1 MKKMMTKVLSVM
13 FSVSFLSLQMSFA
26 DVLQTGMFANKD
38 VLTGAQIKGHTA
50 GLTKID
56 TNATLNEA
64 TLHFNNNTR
73 IDWNKFNVYKDQTL
87 TFKNGNFGVLNN
99 VVGTSISKFAGTIKA
114 DNGKIV
120 ISNPNGILFEG
131 GKFESM
137 GGLVLTTKDL
147 TSISVDNTTD
157 FNNLDIS
164 NAAYG
169 DGIAIVAVTN
179 SSNINA
185 ADINIVSKGIY
196 VDSSTLTAKD
206 AKGIVLTTTD
216 GSTFIASKTVSM
228 KADDGSVKNIKF
240 SSKTIPSEIANSA
253 ITSKNGEVRFV
264 SDRSVMIENSTIDAN
279 LNIDAKSFAQLDH
292 VNAGNTVINT
302 NRFTRL
308 YDVNLGKTT
317 INDTSDN
324 YMVIGGHSTF
334 DGDLDITAKSIIFG
348 WYETNGVLQDGSITV
363 KGNLTADALTDI
375 GYSNV
380 VQANK
385 IDFTTEK
392 GSILQANSN
401 AMSGKLIAKDI
412 NLTAKKG
419 FIVSLDANAANN
431 SSYYVDILACRK
443 TLNAIP
449 STARGMINLEGGSAN
464 INTKIAFVTA
474 DLEKDLSVKTSS
486 GAWITN
492 SEIGGTVDINSNG
505 LVQMESVKA
514 GDTTINSNK
523 YTKLFDVDLGNTTIT
538 DTSDNYIV
546 IGGHSTINGDLTA
559 TAVGSSAVD
568 DANVILGWYDKNAN
582 LQDGSVTVT
591 GKLTA
596 NASGNIGYSN
606 TVKAGKIEMT
616 TSKGSIFQAKSDN
629 INGKLVSD
637 DVSLSAPNGYIAAL
651 DGNVKNNSSEYFE
664 AMQNTVSRDNFESAV
679 GKNILDAD
687 AIDIKSATDNGDLKI
702 TIDTSVININADAG
716 NTDLKVTPDT
726 VENVV
731 ISSTGNLKT
740 GDITIKKSN
749 DDTTGNGSFTSKNG
763 SVTIDNVKADTDI
776 VISAGKDVKGTDL
789 VADAEGNGV
798 GDLIINAGGKA
809 DIDGGSG
816 KNVGITSV
824 ADSIVNNITGADNV
838 TIESTEGTVSG
849 GNLIADGDGDGIG
862 DLIIKGKGDVT
873 IHDASGENVS
883 IASKDGNA
891 DVTHINGTNDVI
903 IDALNGSVTGSDLIA
918 DADKDGKGDLII
930 KSGGKA
936 DIDGGSGKNVGIT
949 SVADSIVNNITGADN
964 VTIESTEGTVSG
976 GNLIADGD
984 GDGIG
989 DLIIK
994 GKGDVTIH
1002 DASGENVSIA
1012 SKDGNADVTHINGTN
1027 DVIID
1032 ALNGSVTGS
1041 DLIADAD
1048 KDGKGDLI
1056 IKSGGKADIDGGSGK
1071 NVDIV
1076 SGGDATIKNVTGDD
1090 DVKIKSDGNVTG
1102 ENLKADND
1110 NDKKGDLIID
1120 SKGNV
1125 DINGGSGNNVD
1136 IDSGKNTTGTDIIAK
1151 DDITIDAGGDVK
1163 GDHLVADSDKDGI
1176 GDIII
1181 NGGGNVNIDDAHG
1194 NTITINGKPGGIT
1207 NSSADNGIFWNGIP
1221 VDGNNSLT
1229 EEVLKN
1235 LNNLQ
1240 QSGVNTAMA
1249 QSFTPIAFAASDDD
1263 EEQSALAKRIAKT
1276 VFKTPDGV
1284 VTITDRFD
1292 TIK

>member
-164 NAAYG
+164 SAAYG

-196 VDSSTLTAKD
+196 VDSSTLTASD

-228 KADDGSVKNIKF
+228 TADDGSVKNIKF
-240 SSKTIPSEIANSA
+240 SSVTIPNQIANSA
-253 ITSKNGEVRFV
+253 ITSKNGEVKLV
-264 SDRSVMIENSTIDAN
+264 SDRSVMVENSTIDAN
-279 LNIDAKSFAQLDH
+279 LNIDAKSFAQLDK
-292 VNAGNTVINT
+292 VNAGDTVINT

-363 KGNLTADALTDI
+363 NGNLTANALTDI

-385 IDFTTEK
+385 IDFTTEN

-401 AMSGKLIAKDI
+401 AMSGKLIANDI

-419 FIVSLDANAANN
+419 FIVSLDANVANN
-431 SSYYVDILACRK
+431 SSYYMDILACRK

-474 DLEKDLSVKTSS
+474 DLENDLSVKTSS

-505 LVQMESVKA
+505 LVQMDSVKA

-568 DANVILGWYDKNAN
+568 DANVIFGWYDKNAN

-606 TVKAGKIEMT
+606 TVKAGRIEMT

-651 DGNVKNNSSEYFE
+651 DGNVKNNSSEYFV

-763 SVTIDNVKADTDI
+763 SVTIDNVKADTNI

-891 DVTHINGTNDVI
+891 DVTHISGTNDVI
-903 IDALNGSVTGSDLIA
+903 IDASNGSVTGSDLIA

-930 KSGGKA
+930 KSG
-936 DIDGGSGKNVGIT
+936 
-949 SVADSIVNNITGADN
+949 
-964 VTIESTEGTVSG
+964 
-976 GNLIADGD
+976 
-984 GDGIG
+984 
-989 DLIIK
+989 
-994 GKGDVTIH
+994 
-1002 DASGENVSIA
+1002 
-1012 SKDGNADVTHINGTN
+1012 
-1027 DVIID
+1027 
-1032 ALNGSVTGS
+1032 
-1041 DLIADAD
+1041 D
-1048 KDGKGDLI
+1048 KT
-1056 IKSGGKADIDGGSGK
+1056 DIDGGSGK

-1181 NGGGNVNIDDAHG
+1181 NGGGNVNINDAHG

>member
-334 DGDLDITAKSIIFG
+334 NGDLNITAKSIIFG
-348 WYETNGVLQDGSITV
+348 WYETNGVLQDGRITV
-363 KGNLTADALTDI
+363 NGNLTADALTDI

-401 AMSGKLIAKDI
+401 AMSGKLIADDI

-903 IDALNGSVTGSDLIA
+903 IDASNGSVTGSDLIA

-1032 ALNGSVTGS
+1032 ASNGSVTGS

>member
-253 ITSKNGEVRFV
+253 ITSKNGEVKFV

-292 VNAGNTVINT
+292 VDAGDTVINT

-334 DGDLDITAKSIIFG
+334 DGDLDITAKSIILG

-363 KGNLTADALTDI
+363 NGNLTADALTDI

-401 AMSGKLIAKDI
+401 AMSGKLIANDI

-816 KNVGITSV
+816 KNV
-824 ADSIVNNITGADNV
+824 
-838 TIESTEGTVSG
+838 
-849 GNLIADGDGDGIG
+849 
-862 DLIIKGKGDVT
+862 
-873 IHDASGENVS
+873 
-883 IASKDGNA
+883 
-891 DVTHINGTNDVI
+891 
-903 IDALNGSVTGSDLIA
+903 
-918 DADKDGKGDLII
+918 
-930 KSGGKA
+930 
-936 DIDGGSGKNVGIT
+936 
-949 SVADSIVNNITGADN
+949 
-964 VTIESTEGTVSG
+964 
-976 GNLIADGD
+976 
-984 GDGIG
+984 
-989 DLIIK
+989 
-994 GKGDVTIH
+994 
-1002 DASGENVSIA
+1002 
-1012 SKDGNADVTHINGTN
+1012 
-1027 DVIID
+1027 
-1032 ALNGSVTGS
+1032 
-1041 DLIADAD
+1041 
-1048 KDGKGDLI
+1048 
-1056 IKSGGKADIDGGSGK
+1056 
-1071 NVDIV
+1071 DIV
-1076 SGGDATIKNVTGDD
+1076 SGGDSTIKNVTGDD

-1102 ENLKADND
+1102 DNLKADND

-1136 IDSGKNTTGTDIIAK
+1136 IDSGKNTTGTDIVAK
-1151 DDITIDAGGDVK
+1151 DDITIDAGGNVK

>member
-1 MKKMMTKVLSVM
+1 MKKMMTKVLSVV
-13 FSVSFLSLQMSFA
+13 FCISFLSLQMSFA
-26 DVLQTGMFANKD
+26 DVLQSGVFANKD

-87 TFKNGNFGVLNN
+87 TFKNGSYGVLNN

-114 DNGKIV
+114 DQGKII

-131 GKFESM
+131 GKFESL

-147 TSISVDNTTD
+147 TAIAIDDNTD
-157 FNNLDIS
+157 FDKLDIS

-169 DGIAIVAVTN
+169 DGIAIVAITN

-196 VDSSTLTAKD
+196 VDSSTLTASD

-228 KADDGSVKNIKF
+228 KADDGSVKDIKF
-240 SSKTIPSEIANSA
+240 SSVTVPNQIANSA
-253 ITSKNGEVRFV
+253 ITSKNGEVRLV

-279 LNIDAKSFAQLDH
+279 LNIDAKSFAQLDG
-292 VNAGNTVINT
+292 VKAGDTVINS
-302 NRFTRL
+302 NRFARL

-348 WYETNGVLQDGSITV
+348 WYDTGAVLQDGSITV
-363 KGNLTADALTDI
+363 NGDLTVNALTDI

-380 VQANK
+380 VRANN
-385 IDFTTEK
+385 INFTTEN

-401 AMSGKLIAKDI
+401 AMSGKLIADNI

-419 FIVSLDANAANN
+419 FIVSLDANTIKGGYTYTDKNGN
-431 SSYYVDILACRK
+431 TKSIDSSYYVDILACRK
-443 TLNAIP
+443 TLNGIP
-449 STARGMINLEGGSAN
+449 SSARGMVNLEGGSAN
-464 INTKIAFVTA
+464 IDTKIAFVTA

-505 LVQMESVKA
+505 LVQMDSVKA

-559 TAVGSSAVD
+559 NAMGSSSRD
-568 DANVILGWYDKNAN
+568 DANVIFGWYEKNAN
-582 LQDGSVTVT
+582 LQDGSLTVT

-606 TVKAGKIEMT
+606 TVSAGKIEMT
-616 TSKGSIFQAKSDN
+616 STKGSIFQAKSDN
-629 INGKLVSD
+629 INGKLISD

-651 DGNVKNNSSEYFE
+651 DGNVENNSSEYFR

-776 VISAGKDVKGTDL
+776 RITAGKDVKGTDL

-809 DIDGGSG
+809 DIDGASG
-816 KNVGITSV
+816 KNVGISSV
-824 ADSIVNNITGADNV
+824 ADSIVKNVTGADNV
-838 TIESTEGTVSG
+838 TIESKEGTVTG
-849 GNLIADGDGDGIG
+849 GNLIADGDNDGIG

-873 IHDASGENVS
+873 IDGASGENVS
-883 IASKDGNA
+883 IGSTDGNA
-891 DVTHINGTNDVI
+891 DVKNIKGADDVI
-903 IDALNGSVTGSDLIA
+903 IDASNGSVTGGNLIADGDNDGIGDLIIKSKGDVTIDGASGENVSIGSTDGNADVKNIKGADDVIIDASNGSVTGGNLIA
-918 DADKDGKGDLII
+918 DADKDGVGDLII
-930 KSGGKA
+930 RSG
-936 DIDGGSGKNVGIT
+936 
-949 SVADSIVNNITGADN
+949 
-964 VTIESTEGTVSG
+964 
-976 GNLIADGD
+976 
-984 GDGIG
+984 
-989 DLIIK
+989 
-994 GKGDVTIH
+994 
-1002 DASGENVSIA
+1002 
-1012 SKDGNADVTHINGTN
+1012 
-1027 DVIID
+1027 
-1032 ALNGSVTGS
+1032 
-1041 DLIADAD
+1041 D
-1048 KDGKGDLI
+1048 KT
-1056 IKSGGKADIDGGSGK
+1056 DIDGGSGK

-1102 ENLKADND
+1102 GNLKADND

-1120 SKGNV
+1120 AKGDV
-1125 DINGGSGNNVD
+1125 DIDGGSGNNVD
-1136 IDSGKNTTGTDIIAK
+1136 IDSGNKTTVKDITAK

-1163 GDHLVADSDKDGI
+1163 GDHLTADGDKDGI

-1181 NGGGNVNIDDAHG
+1181 NGGGKVDIDDAHG
-1194 NTITINGKPGGIT
+1194 NTITINGKPGGISD
-1207 NSSADNGIFWNGIP
+1207 SSADNGIFWNGIP

>member
-164 NAAYG
+164 SAAYG

-196 VDSSTLTAKD
+196 VDSSTLTASD

-216 GSTFIASKTVSM
+216 GSTFVASHTM
-228 KADDGSVKNIKF
+228 TAEDGSVKKIDF
-240 SSKTIPSEIANSA
+240 TSKNHPTQIANSA
-253 ITSKNGEVRFV
+253 LTSGNGEIRFV
-264 SDRSVMIENSTIDAN
+264 SDRGAIIDGTNFNGNVDIKNKALSMNNSTINGN
-279 LNIDAKSFAQLDH
+279 LDIVSGTYVQLDK
-292 VNAGNTVINT
+292 VNAGDT
-302 NRFTRL
+302 NIVSHYYTRL

-317 INDTSDN
+317 IKDTSDN

-334 DGDLDITAKSIIFG
+334 DGNLDIIAKCIIFG
-348 WYETNGVLQDGSITV
+348 WYTKDAVLQDGSITV
-363 KGNLTADALTDI
+363 NGDLTVNALTDI

-380 VQANK
+380 VRANN
-385 IDFTTEK
+385 INFTTEN
-392 GSILQANSN
+392 GSILQANSD
-401 AMSGKLIAKDI
+401 AMSGKLIANNI
-412 NLTAKKG
+412 NLTANNG
-419 FIVSLDANAANN
+419 FVVSLNANVANN
-431 SSYYVDILACRK
+431 TSDYVDILACRK
-443 TLNAIP
+443 SFATDKFNKG
-449 STARGMINLEGGSAN
+449 TVDLEGGSAT
-464 INTKIAFVTA
+464 INTKVALVKANLTGDLNANANNIQVVGSKVGGKA
-474 DLEKDLSVKTSS
+474 DLKASKGIYV
-486 GAWITN
+486 AN
-492 SEIGGTVDINSNG
+492 STVGGTLDANSNG
-505 LVQMESVKA
+505 YVQMDSVKA

-559 TAVGSSAVD
+559 NAMGSSAVD

-651 DGNVKNNSSEYFE
+651 DGNVKNNSSEYFV

-763 SVTIDNVKADTDI
+763 SVTIDNVKADTNI

-798 GDLIINAGGKA
+798 GDLIINA
-809 DIDGGSG
+809 
-816 KNVGITSV
+816 
-824 ADSIVNNITGADNV
+824 
-838 TIESTEGTVSG
+838 
-849 GNLIADGDGDGIG
+849 
-862 DLIIKGKGDVT
+862 
-873 IHDASGENVS
+873 
-883 IASKDGNA
+883 
-891 DVTHINGTNDVI
+891 
-903 IDALNGSVTGSDLIA
+903 
-918 DADKDGKGDLII
+918 
-930 KSGGKA
+930 
-936 DIDGGSGKNVGIT
+936 
-949 SVADSIVNNITGADN
+949 
-964 VTIESTEGTVSG
+964 
-976 GNLIADGD
+976 
-984 GDGIG
+984 
-989 DLIIK
+989 
-994 GKGDVTIH
+994 
-1002 DASGENVSIA
+1002 
-1012 SKDGNADVTHINGTN
+1012 
-1027 DVIID
+1027 
-1032 ALNGSVTGS
+1032 
-1041 DLIADAD
+1041 
-1048 KDGKGDLI
+1048 
-1056 IKSGGKADIDGGSGK
+1056 GGKADIDGGSGK

-1136 IDSGKNTTGTDIIAK
+1136 IDSGKNTTGTDIVAK
-1151 DDITIDAGGDVK
+1151 DDITIDAGGNVK

>member
-279 LNIDAKSFAQLDH
+279 LNIDAKSFAQLDK
-292 VNAGNTVINT
+292 VNAGDTVINT

-317 INDTSDN
+317 IKDTSDN

-363 KGNLTADALTDI
+363 NGNLTADALTDI

-401 AMSGKLIAKDI
+401 AMSGKLIANDI

-559 TAVGSSAVD
+559 NAMGSSAVD

-596 NASGNIGYSN
+596 SASGNIGYSN

-664 AMQNTVSRDNFESAV
+664 AMQNTVSKDNFESAV

-763 SVTIDNVKADTDI
+763 SVTIDNVKADTNI

-849 GNLIADGDGDGIG
+849 GNLIADGDGDG
-862 DLIIKGKGDVT
+862 
-873 IHDASGENVS
+873 
-883 IASKDGNA
+883 
-891 DVTHINGTNDVI
+891 
-903 IDALNGSVTGSDLIA
+903 
-918 DADKDGKGDLII
+918 KGDLII
-930 KSGGKA
+930 KSG
-936 DIDGGSGKNVGIT
+936 
-949 SVADSIVNNITGADN
+949 
-964 VTIESTEGTVSG
+964 
-976 GNLIADGD
+976 
-984 GDGIG
+984 
-989 DLIIK
+989 
-994 GKGDVTIH
+994 
-1002 DASGENVSIA
+1002 
-1012 SKDGNADVTHINGTN
+1012 
-1027 DVIID
+1027 
-1032 ALNGSVTGS
+1032 
-1041 DLIADAD
+1041 D
-1048 KDGKGDLI
+1048 KT
-1056 IKSGGKADIDGGSGK
+1056 DIDGGSGK

-1136 IDSGKNTTGTDIIAK
+1136 IDSGKNTTGTDIVAK
-1151 DDITIDAGGDVK
+1151 DDITIDAGGNVK
-1163 GDHLVADSDKDGI
+1163 GDHLVADGDKDGI

>member
-164 NAAYG
+164 SAAYG

-253 ITSKNGEVRFV
+253 ITSKNGEVKFV

-279 LNIDAKSFAQLDH
+279 LNIDAKSFAQLDK
-292 VNAGNTVINT
+292 VNAGDTVINT

-334 DGDLDITAKSIIFG
+334 DGDLNITAKSIIFG

-363 KGNLTADALTDI
+363 NGNLTANALTDI

-385 IDFTTEK
+385 IDFTTEN

-401 AMSGKLIAKDI
+401 AMSGKLIANDI

-419 FIVSLDANAANN
+419 FIVSLDANVANN

-464 INTKIAFVTA
+464 IDTKIAFVTA

-505 LVQMESVKA
+505 LVQMDSVKA

-559 TAVGSSAVD
+559 NAMGSSAVD
-568 DANVILGWYDKNAN
+568 DANVIFGWYDKNAN

-763 SVTIDNVKADTDI
+763 SVTIDNVKADTNI

-891 DVTHINGTNDVI
+891 DVTHISGTNDVI
-903 IDALNGSVTGSDLIA
+903 IDASNGSVTGSDLIA

-930 KSGGKA
+930 KSG
-936 DIDGGSGKNVGIT
+936 
-949 SVADSIVNNITGADN
+949 
-964 VTIESTEGTVSG
+964 
-976 GNLIADGD
+976 
-984 GDGIG
+984 
-989 DLIIK
+989 
-994 GKGDVTIH
+994 
-1002 DASGENVSIA
+1002 
-1012 SKDGNADVTHINGTN
+1012 
-1027 DVIID
+1027 
-1032 ALNGSVTGS
+1032 
-1041 DLIADAD
+1041 D
-1048 KDGKGDLI
+1048 KT
-1056 IKSGGKADIDGGSGK
+1056 DIDGGSGK

-1136 IDSGKNTTGTDIIAK
+1136 IDSGKNTTGTDIVAK
-1151 DDITIDAGGDVK
+1151 DDITIDAGGNVK

>member
-1 MKKMMTKVLSVM
+1 
-13 FSVSFLSLQMSFA
+13 
-26 DVLQTGMFANKD
+26 
-38 VLTGAQIKGHTA
+38 
-50 GLTKID
+50 
-56 TNATLNEA
+56 
-64 TLHFNNNTR
+64 
-73 IDWNKFNVYKDQTL
+73 
-87 TFKNGNFGVLNN
+87 
-99 VVGTSISKFAGTIKA
+99 
-114 DNGKIV
+114 
-120 ISNPNGILFEG
+120 
-131 GKFESM
+131 M

-216 GSTFIASKTVSM
+216 GSTFVASHTM
-228 KADDGSVKNIKF
+228 TAEDGSVKKIDF
-240 SSKTIPSEIANSA
+240 TSKNHPTQIANSA
-253 ITSKNGEVRFV
+253 LTSGNGEIRFV
-264 SDRSVMIENSTIDAN
+264 SDRGAIIDGTNFNGNVDIKNKALSMNNSTINGN
-279 LNIDAKSFAQLDH
+279 LDIVSGTYVQLDK
-292 VNAGNTVINT
+292 VNAGDT
-302 NRFTRL
+302 NIVSHYYTRL

-317 INDTSDN
+317 IKDTSDN

-334 DGDLDITAKSIIFG
+334 DGNLDIIAKCIIFG
-348 WYETNGVLQDGSITV
+348 WYTKDAVLQDGSITV
-363 KGNLTADALTDI
+363 NGDLTVNALTDI

-380 VQANK
+380 VRANN
-385 IDFTTEK
+385 INFTTEN
-392 GSILQANSN
+392 GSILQANSD
-401 AMSGKLIAKDI
+401 AMSGKLIADNI
-412 NLTAKKG
+412 NLTANNG
-419 FIVSLDANAANN
+419 FVVSLNANVANN
-431 SSYYVDILACRK
+431 TSDYVDILACRK
-443 TLNAIP
+443 SFATDKFNKG
-449 STARGMINLEGGSAN
+449 TVDLEGGSAT
-464 INTKIAFVTA
+464 INTKVALVKANLTGDLNANANNIQVVGSKVGGKA
-474 DLEKDLSVKTSS
+474 DLKASKGIYV
-486 GAWITN
+486 AN
-492 SEIGGTVDINSNG
+492 STVGGTLDANSNG
-505 LVQMESVKA
+505 YVQMDSVKA

-559 TAVGSSAVD
+559 NAMGSSAVD

-816 KNVGITSV
+816 KNV
-824 ADSIVNNITGADNV
+824 
-838 TIESTEGTVSG
+838 
-849 GNLIADGDGDGIG
+849 
-862 DLIIKGKGDVT
+862 
-873 IHDASGENVS
+873 
-883 IASKDGNA
+883 
-891 DVTHINGTNDVI
+891 
-903 IDALNGSVTGSDLIA
+903 
-918 DADKDGKGDLII
+918 
-930 KSGGKA
+930 
-936 DIDGGSGKNVGIT
+936 
-949 SVADSIVNNITGADN
+949 
-964 VTIESTEGTVSG
+964 
-976 GNLIADGD
+976 
-984 GDGIG
+984 
-989 DLIIK
+989 
-994 GKGDVTIH
+994 
-1002 DASGENVSIA
+1002 
-1012 SKDGNADVTHINGTN
+1012 
-1027 DVIID
+1027 
-1032 ALNGSVTGS
+1032 
-1041 DLIADAD
+1041 
-1048 KDGKGDLI
+1048 
-1056 IKSGGKADIDGGSGK
+1056 
-1071 NVDIV
+1071 DIV

-1136 IDSGKNTTGTDIIAK
+1136 IDSGKNTTGTDIVAK
-1151 DDITIDAGGDVK
+1151 DDITIDAGGNVK
-1163 GDHLVADSDKDGI
+1163 GDHLVADGDKDGI

>member
-1 MKKMMTKVLSVM
+1 MKKMMTKVLSVV
-13 FSVSFLSLQMSFA
+13 FCISFLSLQMSFA
-26 DVLQTGMFANKD
+26 DVLQSGMFANKD
-38 VLTGAQIKGHTA
+38 VLTGAQIKGHTN
-50 GLTKID
+50 GLIKID

-87 TFKNGNFGVLNN
+87 TFKNGSYGVLNN

-114 DNGKIV
+114 DSGKII

-147 TSISVDNTTD
+147 TAIAIDDSTD
-157 FNNLDIS
+157 FDNLDIS
-164 NAAYG
+164 SAAYG
-169 DGIAIVAVTN
+169 DSVAIVAITN

-196 VDSSTLTAKD
+196 VDSSTLTASD
-206 AKGIVLTTTD
+206 ANGIVLTTTD
-216 GSTFIASKTVSM
+216 GSTFVASHTM
-228 KADDGSVKNIKF
+228 TAEDGSVKNIKF
-240 SSKTIPSEIANSA
+240 TSKARPTQIANSA
-253 ITSKNGEVRFV
+253 FTSKNGEIKFV
-264 SDRSVMIENSTIDAN
+264 SDKGAYIDGSTFDGNVNVKNNALLMTNS
-279 LNIDAKSFAQLDH
+279 NIDGNLDVVAKTYVQLDT
-292 VNAGNTVINT
+292 VKAGDT
-302 NRFTRL
+302 NIASNYFTRL
-308 YDVNLGKTT
+308 YDVTLGKTT
-317 INDTSDN
+317 IKDTSDN

-334 DGDLDITAKSIIFG
+334 DGNLDIIAKCIIFG
-348 WYETNGVLQDGSITV
+348 WYTKDAVLQDGSITV
-363 KGNLTADALTDI
+363 NGDLTVNALTDI

-380 VQANK
+380 VRANN
-385 IDFTTEK
+385 INFTTEN
-392 GSILQANSN
+392 GSILQANSD
-401 AMSGKLIAKDI
+401 AMSGKLIANNI
-412 NLTAKKG
+412 NLTANNG
-419 FIVSLDANAANN
+419 FVVSLNANVANN
-431 SSYYVDILACRK
+431 TSDYVDILACRK
-443 TLNAIP
+443 SFATDKFNKG
-449 STARGMINLEGGSAN
+449 TVDLEGGSAT
-464 INTKIAFVTA
+464 INTKVALVKANLTGDLNANANNIQVVGSKVGGKA
-474 DLEKDLSVKTSS
+474 DLKASKGIYV
-486 GAWITN
+486 AN
-492 SEIGGTVDINSNG
+492 STVGGTLDANSNG
-505 LVQMESVKA
+505 YVQMDTVKA
-514 GDTTINSNK
+514 GDTTINSNQ

-546 IGGHSTINGDLTA
+546 IAGNSTINGDLTA
-559 TAVGSSAVD
+559 TAMGSSDVD
-568 DANVILGWYDKNAN
+568 DANVIFGWYDKNAN
-582 LQDGSVTVT
+582 LQDGSLTVT

-606 TVKAGKIEMT
+606 TVSADKIEMKST
-616 TSKGSIFQAKSDN
+616 KGSIFQAKSDN
-629 INGKLVSD
+629 INGKLISD

-651 DGNVKNNSSEYFE
+651 DGNVENNSSEYFR

-702 TIDTSVININADAG
+702 TIDTSVINISADAG

-749 DDTTGNGSFTSKNG
+749 DDTTGNGSFTSRDG
-763 SVTIDNVKADTDI
+763 SVTIDNVKADTDLI
-776 VISAGKDVKGTDL
+776 ISAAKDVKGTDL

-809 DIDGGSG
+809 DIDGASG
-816 KNVGITSV
+816 KNVGISSV
-824 ADSIVNNITGADNV
+824 ADSIVKNVTGADDV
-838 TIESTEGTVSG
+838 IIESKEGTVTGS
-849 GNLIADGDGDGIG
+849 NLIADGDQDGIG

-873 IHDASGENVS
+873 IDGASGENVSIDSKDGNADIKHVTGADDVIINAINGTVTGNDLTADGDQDGIGDLIINGKGDVKIDDASGENVS
-883 IASKDGNA
+883 IVSKDGDA
-891 DVTHINGTNDVI
+891 DVKHIEGTNDVI
-903 IDALNGSVTGSDLIA
+903 IDASNGSVTGSDLIA

-930 KSGGKA
+930 KSG
-936 DIDGGSGKNVGIT
+936 
-949 SVADSIVNNITGADN
+949 
-964 VTIESTEGTVSG
+964 
-976 GNLIADGD
+976 
-984 GDGIG
+984 
-989 DLIIK
+989 
-994 GKGDVTIH
+994 
-1002 DASGENVSIA
+1002 
-1012 SKDGNADVTHINGTN
+1012 
-1027 DVIID
+1027 
-1032 ALNGSVTGS
+1032 
-1041 DLIADAD
+1041 D
-1048 KDGKGDLI
+1048 KT
-1056 IKSGGKADIDGGSGK
+1056 DIDGGSGK

-1076 SGGDATIKNVTGDD
+1076 SGGDASIKNVTGDD

-1102 ENLKADND
+1102 GNLKADND

-1120 SKGNV
+1120 AKGDV
-1125 DINGGSGNNVD
+1125 DIDGGSGNNVD
-1136 IDSGKNTTGTDIIAK
+1136 IDSGNNTTVKDIIAK

-1163 GDHLVADSDKDGI
+1163 GDHLTADGDKDGI

-1181 NGGGNVNIDDAHG
+1181 NGGGKVDIDDAHG
-1194 NTITINGKPGGIT
+1194 NTITINGKPGGISD
-1207 NSSADNGIFWNGIP
+1207 SSADNGIFWNGVQ

-1240 QSGVNTAMA
+1240 QSGVNTAMV

>member
-279 LNIDAKSFAQLDH
+279 LNIYAKSFAQLDH
-292 VNAGNTVINT
+292 VDAGDTVINT

-363 KGNLTADALTDI
+363 HGNLTADALTDI

-401 AMSGKLIAKDI
+401 AMSGKLIADDI

-492 SEIGGTVDINSNG
+492 SEIGGTVDINSSNG

-763 SVTIDNVKADTDI
+763 SVTIDNVKADTNI

-903 IDALNGSVTGSDLIA
+903 IDAS
-918 DADKDGKGDLII
+918 
-930 KSGGKA
+930 
-936 DIDGGSGKNVGIT
+936 
-949 SVADSIVNNITGADN
+949 
-964 VTIESTEGTVSG
+964 
-976 GNLIADGD
+976 
-984 GDGIG
+984 
-989 DLIIK
+989 
-994 GKGDVTIH
+994 
-1002 DASGENVSIA
+1002 
-1012 SKDGNADVTHINGTN
+1012 
-1027 DVIID
+1027 
-1032 ALNGSVTGS
+1032 NGSVTGS

-1176 GDIII
+1176 GEIII

>member
-292 VNAGNTVINT
+292 VDAGDTVINT

-492 SEIGGTVDINSNG
+492 SKIGGTVDINSSNG

-824 ADSIVNNITGADNV
+824 ADSIVNSITGADNV

-903 IDALNGSVTGSDLIA
+903 IDAS
-918 DADKDGKGDLII
+918 
-930 KSGGKA
+930 
-936 DIDGGSGKNVGIT
+936 
-949 SVADSIVNNITGADN
+949 
-964 VTIESTEGTVSG
+964 
-976 GNLIADGD
+976 
-984 GDGIG
+984 
-989 DLIIK
+989 
-994 GKGDVTIH
+994 
-1002 DASGENVSIA
+1002 
-1012 SKDGNADVTHINGTN
+1012 
-1027 DVIID
+1027 
-1032 ALNGSVTGS
+1032 NGSVTGS

>member
-1 MKKMMTKVLSVM
+1 M
-13 FSVSFLSLQMSFA
+13 
-26 DVLQTGMFANKD
+26 
-38 VLTGAQIKGHTA
+38 
-50 GLTKID
+50 
-56 TNATLNEA
+56 
-64 TLHFNNNTR
+64 
-73 IDWNKFNVYKDQTL
+73 
-87 TFKNGNFGVLNN
+87 
-99 VVGTSISKFAGTIKA
+99 
-114 DNGKIV
+114 
-120 ISNPNGILFEG
+120 
-131 GKFESM
+131 
-137 GGLVLTTKDL
+137 
-147 TSISVDNTTD
+147 
-157 FNNLDIS
+157 
-164 NAAYG
+164 
-169 DGIAIVAVTN
+169 
-179 SSNINA
+179 
-185 ADINIVSKGIY
+185 
-196 VDSSTLTAKD
+196 
-206 AKGIVLTTTD
+206 
-216 GSTFIASKTVSM
+216 
-228 KADDGSVKNIKF
+228 
-240 SSKTIPSEIANSA
+240 
-253 ITSKNGEVRFV
+253 
-264 SDRSVMIENSTIDAN
+264 
-279 LNIDAKSFAQLDH
+279 NIDAKSFAQLDK
-292 VNAGNTVINT
+292 VNAGDTVINT

-363 KGNLTADALTDI
+363 NGNLTADALTDI

-401 AMSGKLIAKDI
+401 AMSGKLIANDI

-816 KNVGITSV
+816 KNV
-824 ADSIVNNITGADNV
+824 
-838 TIESTEGTVSG
+838 
-849 GNLIADGDGDGIG
+849 
-862 DLIIKGKGDVT
+862 
-873 IHDASGENVS
+873 
-883 IASKDGNA
+883 
-891 DVTHINGTNDVI
+891 
-903 IDALNGSVTGSDLIA
+903 
-918 DADKDGKGDLII
+918 
-930 KSGGKA
+930 
-936 DIDGGSGKNVGIT
+936 
-949 SVADSIVNNITGADN
+949 
-964 VTIESTEGTVSG
+964 
-976 GNLIADGD
+976 
-984 GDGIG
+984 
-989 DLIIK
+989 
-994 GKGDVTIH
+994 
-1002 DASGENVSIA
+1002 
-1012 SKDGNADVTHINGTN
+1012 
-1027 DVIID
+1027 
-1032 ALNGSVTGS
+1032 
-1041 DLIADAD
+1041 
-1048 KDGKGDLI
+1048 
-1056 IKSGGKADIDGGSGK
+1056 
-1071 NVDIV
+1071 DIV

-1136 IDSGKNTTGTDIIAK
+1136 IDSGKNTTGTDIVAK
-1151 DDITIDAGGDVK
+1151 DDITIDAGGNVK
-1163 GDHLVADSDKDGI
+1163 GDHLVADGDKDGI

>member
-1 MKKMMTKVLSVM
+1 
-13 FSVSFLSLQMSFA
+13 
-26 DVLQTGMFANKD
+26 
-38 VLTGAQIKGHTA
+38 
-50 GLTKID
+50 
-56 TNATLNEA
+56 
-64 TLHFNNNTR
+64 
-73 IDWNKFNVYKDQTL
+73 
-87 TFKNGNFGVLNN
+87 
-99 VVGTSISKFAGTIKA
+99 
-114 DNGKIV
+114 
-120 ISNPNGILFEG
+120 
-131 GKFESM
+131 
-137 GGLVLTTKDL
+137 
-147 TSISVDNTTD
+147 
-157 FNNLDIS
+157 
-164 NAAYG
+164 
-169 DGIAIVAVTN
+169 
-179 SSNINA
+179 
-185 ADINIVSKGIY
+185 
-196 VDSSTLTAKD
+196 
-206 AKGIVLTTTD
+206 
-216 GSTFIASKTVSM
+216 
-228 KADDGSVKNIKF
+228 
-240 SSKTIPSEIANSA
+240 
-253 ITSKNGEVRFV
+253 
-264 SDRSVMIENSTIDAN
+264 
-279 LNIDAKSFAQLDH
+279 
-292 VNAGNTVINT
+292 
-302 NRFTRL
+302 
-308 YDVNLGKTT
+308 
-317 INDTSDN
+317 
-324 YMVIGGHSTF
+324 
-334 DGDLDITAKSIIFG
+334 
-348 WYETNGVLQDGSITV
+348 
-363 KGNLTADALTDI
+363 
-375 GYSNV
+375 
-380 VQANK
+380 
-385 IDFTTEK
+385 
-392 GSILQANSN
+392 
-401 AMSGKLIAKDI
+401 MSGKLIANDI

-816 KNVGITSV
+816 KNV
-824 ADSIVNNITGADNV
+824 
-838 TIESTEGTVSG
+838 
-849 GNLIADGDGDGIG
+849 
-862 DLIIKGKGDVT
+862 
-873 IHDASGENVS
+873 
-883 IASKDGNA
+883 
-891 DVTHINGTNDVI
+891 
-903 IDALNGSVTGSDLIA
+903 
-918 DADKDGKGDLII
+918 
-930 KSGGKA
+930 
-936 DIDGGSGKNVGIT
+936 
-949 SVADSIVNNITGADN
+949 
-964 VTIESTEGTVSG
+964 
-976 GNLIADGD
+976 
-984 GDGIG
+984 
-989 DLIIK
+989 
-994 GKGDVTIH
+994 
-1002 DASGENVSIA
+1002 
-1012 SKDGNADVTHINGTN
+1012 
-1027 DVIID
+1027 
-1032 ALNGSVTGS
+1032 
-1041 DLIADAD
+1041 
-1048 KDGKGDLI
+1048 
-1056 IKSGGKADIDGGSGK
+1056 
-1071 NVDIV
+1071 DIV

-1136 IDSGKNTTGTDIIAK
+1136 IDSGKNTTGTDIVAK
-1151 DDITIDAGGDVK
+1151 DDITIDAGGNVK

-1181 NGGGNVNIDDAHG
+1181 NGGGNVNINDAHG
-1194 NTITINGKPGGIT
+1194 NTITINGKPGEIT

>member
-164 NAAYG
+164 SAAYG

-196 VDSSTLTAKD
+196 VDSSTLTASD

-216 GSTFIASKTVSM
+216 GSTFVASHTM
-228 KADDGSVKNIKF
+228 TAEDGSVKKIDF
-240 SSKTIPSEIANSA
+240 TSKNHPTQIANSA
-253 ITSKNGEVRFV
+253 LTSGNGEIRFV
-264 SDRSVMIENSTIDAN
+264 SDRGAIIDGTNFNGNVDIKNKALSMNNSTINGN
-279 LNIDAKSFAQLDH
+279 LDIVSGTYVQLDK
-292 VNAGNTVINT
+292 VNAGDT
-302 NRFTRL
+302 NIVSHYYTRL

-317 INDTSDN
+317 IKDTSDN

-334 DGDLDITAKSIIFG
+334 DGNLDIIAKCIIFG
-348 WYETNGVLQDGSITV
+348 WYTKDAVLQDGSITV
-363 KGNLTADALTDI
+363 NGDLTVNALTDI

-380 VQANK
+380 VRANN
-385 IDFTTEK
+385 INFTTEN
-392 GSILQANSN
+392 GSILQANSD
-401 AMSGKLIAKDI
+401 AMSGKLIANNI
-412 NLTAKKG
+412 NLTANNG
-419 FIVSLDANAANN
+419 FVVSLNANVANN
-431 SSYYVDILACRK
+431 TSDYVDILACRK
-443 TLNAIP
+443 SFATDKFNKG
-449 STARGMINLEGGSAN
+449 TVDLEGGSAT
-464 INTKIAFVTA
+464 INTKVALVKANLTGDLSANANNIQVVGSKVGGKA
-474 DLEKDLSVKTSS
+474 DLKASKGIYV
-486 GAWITN
+486 AN
-492 SEIGGTVDINSNG
+492 STVGGTLDANSNG
-505 LVQMESVKA
+505 YVQMDSVKA
-514 GDTTINSNK
+514 GDITINSNK

-559 TAVGSSAVD
+559 NAMGSSAVD

-763 SVTIDNVKADTDI
+763 SVTIDNVKADTNI

-891 DVTHINGTNDVI
+891 DVTHISGTNDVI
-903 IDALNGSVTGSDLIA
+903 IDASNGSVTGSDLIA

-930 KSGGKA
+930 KSG
-936 DIDGGSGKNVGIT
+936 
-949 SVADSIVNNITGADN
+949 
-964 VTIESTEGTVSG
+964 
-976 GNLIADGD
+976 
-984 GDGIG
+984 
-989 DLIIK
+989 
-994 GKGDVTIH
+994 
-1002 DASGENVSIA
+1002 
-1012 SKDGNADVTHINGTN
+1012 
-1027 DVIID
+1027 
-1032 ALNGSVTGS
+1032 
-1041 DLIADAD
+1041 D
-1048 KDGKGDLI
+1048 KT
-1056 IKSGGKADIDGGSGK
+1056 DIDGGSGK

-1136 IDSGKNTTGTDIIAK
+1136 IDSGKNTTGTDIVAK
-1151 DDITIDAGGDVK
+1151 DDITIDAGGNVK
-1163 GDHLVADSDKDGI
+1163 GDHLVADGDKDGI

>member
-253 ITSKNGEVRFV
+253 ITSKNGEVKFV

-279 LNIDAKSFAQLDH
+279 LNIDAKSFAQLDK
-292 VNAGNTVINT
+292 VNAGDTVINT

-363 KGNLTADALTDI
+363 NGNLTADALTDI

-401 AMSGKLIAKDI
+401 AMSGKLIANDI

-559 TAVGSSAVD
+559 NAMGSSAVD

-763 SVTIDNVKADTDI
+763 SVTIDNVKADTNI

-816 KNVGITSV
+816 KNV
-824 ADSIVNNITGADNV
+824 
-838 TIESTEGTVSG
+838 
-849 GNLIADGDGDGIG
+849 
-862 DLIIKGKGDVT
+862 
-873 IHDASGENVS
+873 
-883 IASKDGNA
+883 
-891 DVTHINGTNDVI
+891 
-903 IDALNGSVTGSDLIA
+903 
-918 DADKDGKGDLII
+918 
-930 KSGGKA
+930 
-936 DIDGGSGKNVGIT
+936 
-949 SVADSIVNNITGADN
+949 
-964 VTIESTEGTVSG
+964 
-976 GNLIADGD
+976 
-984 GDGIG
+984 
-989 DLIIK
+989 
-994 GKGDVTIH
+994 
-1002 DASGENVSIA
+1002 
-1012 SKDGNADVTHINGTN
+1012 
-1027 DVIID
+1027 
-1032 ALNGSVTGS
+1032 
-1041 DLIADAD
+1041 
-1048 KDGKGDLI
+1048 
-1056 IKSGGKADIDGGSGK
+1056 
-1071 NVDIV
+1071 DIV

-1102 ENLKADND
+1102 DNLKADND

-1136 IDSGKNTTGTDIIAK
+1136 IDSGKNTTGTDIVAK
-1151 DDITIDAGGDVK
+1151 DDITIDAGGNVK
-1163 GDHLVADSDKDGI
+1163 GDHLVADGDKDGI

>member
-50 GLTKID
+50 GLTEID

-279 LNIDAKSFAQLDH
+279 LNIDPKSFAQLDH
-292 VNAGNTVINT
+292 VDAGDTVINT

-401 AMSGKLIAKDI
+401 AMSGKLIANDI

-474 DLEKDLSVKTSS
+474 DLEKDLSVNTSS

-492 SEIGGTVDINSNG
+492 SKIGGTVDINSSNG

-582 LQDGSVTVT
+582 FQDGSVTVT

-606 TVKAGKIEMT
+606 TVKARKIEMT

-798 GDLIINAGGKA
+798 GDLIINA
-809 DIDGGSG
+809 
-816 KNVGITSV
+816 
-824 ADSIVNNITGADNV
+824 
-838 TIESTEGTVSG
+838 
-849 GNLIADGDGDGIG
+849 
-862 DLIIKGKGDVT
+862 
-873 IHDASGENVS
+873 
-883 IASKDGNA
+883 
-891 DVTHINGTNDVI
+891 
-903 IDALNGSVTGSDLIA
+903 
-918 DADKDGKGDLII
+918 
-930 KSGGKA
+930 
-936 DIDGGSGKNVGIT
+936 
-949 SVADSIVNNITGADN
+949 
-964 VTIESTEGTVSG
+964 
-976 GNLIADGD
+976 
-984 GDGIG
+984 
-989 DLIIK
+989 
-994 GKGDVTIH
+994 
-1002 DASGENVSIA
+1002 
-1012 SKDGNADVTHINGTN
+1012 
-1027 DVIID
+1027 
-1032 ALNGSVTGS
+1032 
-1041 DLIADAD
+1041 
-1048 KDGKGDLI
+1048 
-1056 IKSGGKADIDGGSGK
+1056 GGKADIDGGSGK